1 MGITVTGVKVAESP
15 EWLQN
20 RLRSIGLNPHNNIVD
35 ITNFILHEVGQP
47 LHAFDAG
54 KIKGGKVIVRTRP
67 EGTPFVT
74 LDGVER
80 KLSDKDLMICDTEKP
95 MCIAGVF
102 GGLDSGVTETTTD
115 VFIESAYFNP
125 VWIRKSAKRHG
136 LSTDASF
143 RFERGIDPEIAPY
156 ETGSPADGGIGG
168 GKVSFP
174 VTDLYPVPV
183 RPFRFDISLSRVK
196 LLMGKDVPDETIR
209 RIILA
214 LDIKIEKEDGDTLG
228 VAVPPYRVDVQR
240 EADLVEDILRIY
252 GYNNIE
258 IPQQVHYLLTTPN
271 PDRDKVTNVVADLLT
286 ANGFNEDH
294 EQFAHQSGLL

>member
-1 MGITVTGVKVAESP
+1 MYRRRI
-15 EWLQN
+15 
-20 RLRSIGLNPHNNIVD
+20 R
-35 ITNFILHEVGQP
+35 
-47 LHAFDAG
+47 
-54 KIKGGKVIVRTRP
+54 
-67 EGTPFVT
+67 
-74 LDGVER
+74 
-80 KLSDKDLMICDTEKP
+80 
-95 MCIAGVF
+95 
-102 GGLDSGVTETTTD
+102 GLDSGVTETTTD

-156 ETGSPADGGIGG
+156 ALKRAALLMVELAG
-168 GKVSFP
+168 GKVSSP

-183 RPFRFDISLSRVK
+183 RAFRFDISLSRVK
-196 LLMGKDVPDETIR
+196 RLMGKDVPDETIR

-258 IPQQVHYLLTTPN
+258 IPQ
-271 PDRDKVTNVVADLLT
+271 
-286 ANGFNEDH
+286 
-294 EQFAHQSGLL
+294 